1 DDLSKSVLS
10 LQSEKL
16 ELEKQLFHNNQQR
29 EGKAEVLRVQH
40 KRELVKLE
48 ERISKLTRELKE
60 AKESFRE
67 IQRKLAHQSAEL
79 ISANGERNRLYE
91 ENNNLDLRLKE
102 LSAEYT
108 NRLQQYIH
116 DIAVFCGK
124 ANEKQLSVES
134 LQSYIDV
141 MVRQIRDSHEKKE
154 EALENRLRELKVT
167 IRDMVQK
174 HESLSSA
181 YRMLKYDMESK
192 GAQNVPQVDQPDL
205 YLPSESELQMTQSRE
220 IAKLTSDLREL
231 KQSNEDLKQK
241 LAANSSRVTSDEQQK
256 DLQMSL
262 PAGQATVEM
271 GWGYLRKQLREFT
284 LNTQQDLESERAALM
299 TRCIMAEEQ
308 LARLQHYI
316 DTNLK
321 RYQEEIVRL
330 QALLRNASPGAHKR
344 R

>member
-1 DDLSKSVLS
+1 MSRSVLN

-16 ELEKQLFHNNQQR
+16 ELEKQLLQNTQQR
-29 EGKAEVLRVQH
+29 EGRVEVLRGQH
-40 KRELVKLE
+40 QRELVKLE
-48 ERISKLTRELKE
+48 DRISKLKKELQE
-60 AKESFRE
+60 AKEASRE
-67 IQRKLAHQSAEL
+67 YQRKLAHQSAEL
-79 ISANGERNRLYE
+79 ISANGERHRLYE

-116 DIAVFCGK
+116 DIAVFCGQ
-124 ANEKQLSVES
+124 ASQKQLSVES

-141 MVRQIRDSHEKKE
+141 MVRQIRESHEKKE
-154 EALENRLRELKVT
+154 EALETRIRELKAVVKE
-167 IRDMVQK
+167 MVQK
-174 HESLSSA
+174 NEKLSSA
-181 YRMLKYDMESK
+181 YRIMRFDMESK
-192 GAQNVPQVDQPDL
+192 EGRDVSQADQPDL
-205 YLPSESELQMTQSRE
+205 FLPSESELQMAQSRE
-220 IAKLTSDLREL
+220 IAKLHSDLREL
-231 KQSNEDLKQK
+231 QQKNQDLKLKFAAGASHSSSNEQD
-241 LAANSSRVTSDEQQK
+241 K
-256 DLQMSL
+256 DQHSL

-284 LNTQQDLESERAALM
+284 LNTQQELESERANLM

-308 LARLQHYI
+308 QARLQHYI

-330 QALLRNASPGAHKR
+330 RGLLGNTARGTHAR